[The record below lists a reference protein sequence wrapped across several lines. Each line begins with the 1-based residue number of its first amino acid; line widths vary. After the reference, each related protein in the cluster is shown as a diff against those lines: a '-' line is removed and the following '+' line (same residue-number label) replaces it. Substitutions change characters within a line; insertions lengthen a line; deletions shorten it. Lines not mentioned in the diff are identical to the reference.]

1 MKNLED
7 LKNINY
13 PTGNL
18 LSKIVEDIE
27 HREATESNSFEE
39 DLYNAGFNDA
49 LGVALDIIYVRVK
62 EVSQ

>member
-7 LKNINY
+7 LKNLNY
-13 PTGNL
+13 PIGNL

-27 HREATESNSFEE
+27 HREATESNSYEE

-49 LGVALDIIYVRVK
+49 LGVTLDIIYVRVK
-62 EVSQ
+62 EASQ

>member
-7 LKNINY
+7 LKNLNY

-27 HREATESNSFEE
+27 HREAIESNSFEE

-49 LGVALDIIYVRVK
+49 LGVVLDIIYVRVK

>member
-7 LKNINY
+7 LKNLNY

-27 HREATESNSFEE
+27 HREATESNSYEE

-49 LGVALDIIYVRVK
+49 LGVTLDIIYVRVK

>member
-7 LKNINY
+7 LKNLNY
-13 PTGNL
+13 STGNL

>member
-7 LKNINY
+7 LKNLNY